1 MDTKIP
7 QKDKSAQK
15 NSDET
20 SSPQARDGD
29 NKNQRNKHTH
39 RHGGTSSVH
48 PQSTDKKIKSE
59 PNKYPTSHPF
69 NLLRKLYGILGNIK

>member
-1 MDTKIP
+1 MDTKNP

-29 NKNQRNKHTH
+29 NENQRNKQTH
-39 RHGGTSSVH
+39 VHGGTSSVH
-48 PQSTDKKIKSE
+48 PQYTNEKIKSE
-59 PNKYPTSHPF
+59 PNKYPTSHTF
-69 NLLRKLYGILGNIK
+69 NLLRKL